1 MLSTTLETMKDEL
14 KNKEEELQLAESR
27 LAGRGQ
33 LSSQTSAGDAE
44 GKNRK
49 RDVELLLAQTK
60 QELKSVNSQLG
71 EQKRRV
77 EEFKMISETAEKRML
92 ESSKAM
98 ADYKAETDS
107 KLKTLE
113 EEKIVAEKKVAAATK
128 EIAELRQRI
137 GDLESEA
144 GASGGEMREK
154 LRTTTATLEA
164 ATQKVQSLETQE
176 QEMRTEMESLGRE
189 AREAQDKYEREL
201 LLHAQNIEKLNK
213 LKSEVSNRSLHV
225 DELEMERARAE
236 VQMKELEQK
245 YAEEAQQRAGEMV
258 VLREQL
264 DLANRENSALL
275 TQLESVSQ
283 QLVDVSATGR
293 ALDSS
298 QLLDASLVSNT
309 SLRSLN
315 EDEANNEQLMS
326 IIKYLRREKEI
337 MAGRLEVAEAEIIRT
352 NQQMEQAQK
361 SAADSSQA
369 LEMERY
375 WQMLAA
381 PVLCVI
387 NINLP
392 DNRLFGSG
400 YGIICF

>member
-164 ATQKVQSLETQE
+164 ATQKVQRLETQE

-369 LEMERY
+369 LEIERY

>member
-1 MLSTTLETMKDEL
+1 
-14 KNKEEELQLAESR
+14 
-27 LAGRGQ
+27 
-33 LSSQTSAGDAE
+33 
-44 GKNRK
+44 
-49 RDVELLLAQTK
+49 
-60 QELKSVNSQLG
+60 
-71 EQKRRV
+71 
-77 EEFKMISETAEKRML
+77 
-92 ESSKAM
+92 
-98 ADYKAETDS
+98 
-107 KLKTLE
+107 
-113 EEKIVAEKKVAAATK
+113 
-128 EIAELRQRI
+128 
-137 GDLESEA
+137 
-144 GASGGEMREK
+144 
-154 LRTTTATLEA
+154 
-164 ATQKVQSLETQE
+164 
-176 QEMRTEMESLGRE
+176 MRTEMESLGQE

>member
-164 ATQKVQSLETQE
+164 ATQKVQRLETQE

-225 DELEMERARAE
+225 DELEMERSRAE

>member
-71 EQKRRV
+71 EQTRRV

-164 ATQKVQSLETQE
+164 ATQKVQRLETQE

>member
-164 ATQKVQSLETQE
+164 ATQKVQRLETQE

-213 LKSEVSNRSLHV
+213 LKSEVSNRSLNV
-225 DELEMERARAE
+225 DELERERARAE

>member
-1 MLSTTLETMKDEL
+1 MKDEL

-164 ATQKVQSLETQE
+164 ATQKVQRLETQE

-225 DELEMERARAE
+225 DELEMERSRAE

>member
-164 ATQKVQSLETQE
+164 ATQKVQRLETQE

>member
-1 MLSTTLETMKDEL
+1 M
-14 KNKEEELQLAESR
+14 
-27 LAGRGQ
+27 
-33 LSSQTSAGDAE
+33 
-44 GKNRK
+44 
-49 RDVELLLAQTK
+49 
-60 QELKSVNSQLG
+60 
-71 EQKRRV
+71 
-77 EEFKMISETAEKRML
+77 
-92 ESSKAM
+92 
-98 ADYKAETDS
+98 
-107 KLKTLE
+107 
-113 EEKIVAEKKVAAATK
+113 AAATK

-352 NQQMEQAQK
+352 NQQMEQSQK